1 MAVITVGWFS
11 PFNLPYFSVSRYQTS
26 KTSRY
31 VTLSHAKMHLAY
43 SLMVCAN
50 SNSFSDTLT
59 TLEIKTCVALRHG
72 TLLRQ
77 HVWFFLALV
86 LVMIAKV

>member
-77 HVWFFLALV
+77 HGWFFLALV